1 MKEAASFLEYLVKSI
16 LLLNNPSLFN
26 VAWLDVV
33 IIEIFYGYIEIY
45 IFSQMQLSRI
55 CDRVILKQET

>member
-26 VAWLDVV
+26 AAWLDVV
-33 IIEIFYGYIEIY
+33 IIEIFHGYIEIY
-45 IFSQMQLSRI
+45 IFSQMQLSRK